1 MYLFKKN
8 QRQNITYLLTYLVNH
23 QVEHQNKCVYINSIR
38 MNNANRSVG
47 G

>member
-8 QRQNITYLLTYLVNH
+8 QRQNITYLLTNH
-23 QVEHQNKCVYINSIR
+23 QAEHQNKCVYINSIR
-38 MNNANRSVG
+38 MNNSNRSVG

>member
-8 QRQNITYLLTYLVNH
+8 QRQNITYLLTYLDNH
-23 QVEHQNKCVYINSIR
+23 QAEHQNKCVYINSIR
-38 MNNANRSVG
+38 MNNSNRSVG